1 MTLLEDRRAIQQLLD
16 QGDAAS
22 AAASAAADAVAVYY
36 AFHHPDQKIQLI
48 THPPGKRRARGY
60 VCLARTGMD
69 LFRPVVTLR
78 LPESAAPGGLDL
90 EAAVELLHLAIPE
103 EMDLILNAPAEYQP
117 LLNALFNVR
126 KEEKLGVYVLDRGRF
141 QPIINVL
148 VSRSD
153 SFNNLP
159 RYIIRETG
167 GTSERGDILASAGLN
182 WQSARYAEIY
192 VQTKSPNRRQGLGQS
207 VVASVVQHV
216 LDSGRT
222 PLYVVSQ
229 ENQASIQLA
238 ESAGFVDI
246 GVRQILIEGSLRPGR

>member
-1 MTLLEDRRAIQQLLD
+1 MTLLEDRRAIRPLLD
-16 QGDAAS
+16 QGDGGS
-22 AAASAAADAVAVYY
+22 ATAGAAADAVAVYY
-36 AFHHPDQKIQLI
+36 AFHHPDQKIQ
-48 THPPGKRRARGY
+48 TFTYPPGESRARGY

-90 EAAVELLHLAIPE
+90 EAAAELLHLAIPE
-103 EMDLILNAPAEYQP
+103 GMDVILNAPGSYQP
-117 LLNALFNVR
+117 LLSGLFNIS
-126 KEEKLGVYVLDRGRF
+126 KEEILGVYVLDRGRF

-167 GTSERGDILASAGLN
+167 ATSGRGDILASAGLN
-182 WQSARYAEIY
+182 WQSPRYAEIY
-192 VQTKSPNRRQGLGQS
+192 VHTKSPHRRQGLGQS

-216 LDSGRT
+216 LESGRT
-222 PLYVVSQ
+222 PLYVVSE

-238 ESAGFVDI
+238 ELAGFVDI
-246 GVRQILIEGSLRPGR
+246 GVKQILIEGSLLPGR